1 MTRRYA
7 DPVAVELAPA
17 EFAPAGLAAVETVLR
32 SGADEAEVLRAFRWR
47 ARRYVVRE
55 VLACWVV
62 ASAWW
67 RPFTATRRTRSD
79 GARSDGPGEE
89 RHGDRIVWRVDT
101 DGGVFDLA
109 RDSGTGQWTVVQVHD

>member
-17 EFAPAGLAAVETVLR
+17 EFAPAEFMSAGLAAVETVLR
-32 SGADEAEVLRAFRWR
+32 PGGGEPEVLRAFRWR

-55 VLACWVV
+55 VLACWVA
-62 ASAWW
+62 ASVWW
-67 RPFTATRRTRSD
+67 RPFTATRRSR
-79 GARSDGPGEE
+79 AEGPGDE
-89 RHGDRIVWRVDT
+89 RSGDRTVWRVET

-109 RDSGTGQWTVVQVHD
+109 RDSDTGQWSVVQVHD